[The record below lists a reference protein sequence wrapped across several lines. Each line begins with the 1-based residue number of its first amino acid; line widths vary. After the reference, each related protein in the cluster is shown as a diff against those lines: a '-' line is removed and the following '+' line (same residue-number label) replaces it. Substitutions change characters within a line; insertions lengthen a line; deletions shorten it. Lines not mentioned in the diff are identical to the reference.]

1 MLRLKSGWTTKL
13 KEFNPGGGP
22 GVGQEAGGVGTY
34 GGPQGQYRNISPST
48 KILLLF
54 IYLFIYSFI
63 YLFTYL

>member
-34 GGPQGQYRNISPST
+34 GGP
-48 KILLLF
+48 
-54 IYLFIYSFI
+54 
-63 YLFTYL
+63 